1 MKPFYTNQVLM
12 KAGSIKVR
20 HSAKKLYCMR
30 TARAFRATEYMK
42 LVTEYRRMKWKPLPL
57 NPLQHESERMTL
69 EHYAAKGVD
78 SAWQVQ
84 ERCCV
89 KYAANPDLSQP
100 WMKPWLTKKE
110 SNDRLDHKQ

>member
-1 MKPFYTNQVLM
+1 M
-12 KAGSIKVR
+12 KADGIKVR
-20 HSAKKLYCMR
+20 FSAKKLYCMR
-30 TARAFRATEYMK
+30 TARAFRATEYIK
-42 LVTEYRRMKWKPLPL
+42 LVTEYRQMKWKPLPL

-89 KYAANPDLSQP
+89 KYAANPDLTQP
-100 WMKPWLTKKE
+100 WMEPWLKMKE
-110 SNDRLDHKQ
+110 SKIKLDNEQ